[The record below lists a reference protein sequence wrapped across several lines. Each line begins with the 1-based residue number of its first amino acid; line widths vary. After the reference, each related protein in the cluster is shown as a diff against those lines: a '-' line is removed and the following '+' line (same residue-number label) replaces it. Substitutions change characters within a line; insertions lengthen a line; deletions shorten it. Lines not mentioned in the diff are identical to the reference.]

1 MHEFLQQ
8 LQFRKKIATYAI
20 LVLVFAFAAG
30 FFYLTASETW
40 AYGLEKL
47 GEERYNA
54 RMNDSYL
61 FAGLLLL
68 MAVPMIWGLQPFFK
82 AYEVE
87 IKKLS
92 KAEID
97 RLVLQNTTAPFF
109 NKYLPGYIAKDKSV
123 VFFKFFRTTEIRY
136 ADIKKMQ
143 LSVVRASFLLH
154 ITTKTSFF
162 IGIMA
167 ENFDNLDK
175 MMKYAK
181 EVNPEIEI
189 LGFKRKR

>member
-97 RLVLQNTTAPFF
+97 RLIIQNTTAPFF

-143 LSVVRASFLLH
+143 LSAVRASFLLH

-167 ENFDNLDK
+167 ENFDNLDN

>member
-68 MAVPMIWGLQPFFK
+68 MAVPLIWALKPFFK

-87 IKKLS
+87 IKKLL

-97 RLVLQNTTAPFF
+97 RLIIQNNTAPFF

-136 ADIKKMQ
+136 ADITKMH
-143 LSVVRASFLLH
+143 LSIARASFLLH